1 MALAVFD
8 PAKTSERAADVRS
21 VADVAKEACE
31 QKEQGHADNDDS
43 KPHRLHTNR
52 DDKKQQSGDGHSRV
66 EGGKSGN
73 ESTNRAGGT
82 NQGRARID
90 HELKHAAGDA
100 AEEVEEDKTPR
111 SQHALEDV
119 SCEPE
124 THHIHGKVEDS
135 CVKELVGDELPK
147 HPLP

>member
-43 KPHRLHTNR
+43 KPHGLHTNR
-52 DDKKQQSGDGHSRV
+52 DDKKQQRRDGHSRV
-66 EGGKSGN
+66 EGG
-73 ESTNRAGGT
+73 EGGDEPT
-82 NQGRARID
+82 DGPGGPDQRRTGID

-119 SCEPE
+119 SCEP
-124 THHIHGKVEDS
+124 
-135 CVKELVGDELPK
+135 
-147 HPLP
+147 